1 MPKLT
6 PILPS
11 PILPVCIPRAVSSGS
26 ALFRTAVKVALVE
39 RLSEAEC
46 LEAASR
52 AAYLTSKG
60 TLGKQ
65 QAMAEATCRRE
76 LDLEIPATEVQK
88 AIERVAREFARVARV
103 PGFRPGKAPIP
114 LIRRRF
120 ADDIKGEVLQSL
132 LPEQID
138 KAVKDQKLIPIT
150 QPQVDHVD
158 YAEDRPLKF
167 RASFEVL
174 PEFELGAYK
183 GVQVEVEKAQVSD
196 ADVDKTIETMRE
208 RAATFVALEDRAVES
223 GDYAQLKLVGTP
235 IGGGEPLM
243 ADNVLCHLGAEET
256 LEAFTQNL
264 LGAKPGEQRRFEVE
278 YPADYPDKKL
288 AGKKYAYSA
297 DVVAVKEKKLPE
309 LNDEFAKDVS
319 DVENPRRAARES
331 SPGVSKTERR
341 PAALTPPYATPS
353 SQKSSPRTISRC
365 PRRSWKTKWM
375 CAWSAPF
382 GLWRPRE
389 SIPARLMWIGWPCA
403 GASIARAVEDVK
415 AELLLDRIATAENI
429 EATDEETDRE
439 IARIAE
445 RSGES
450 APAIR
455 ASLTKQG
462 ALDRMNSKLRSE
474 KTLEWL
480 QKNAEIQTR
489 EPERS

>member
-1 MPKLT
+1 
-6 PILPS
+6 
-11 PILPVCIPRAVSSGS
+11 
-26 ALFRTAVKVALVE
+26 
-39 RLSEAEC
+39 
-46 LEAASR
+46 
-52 AAYLTSKG
+52 
-60 TLGKQ
+60 
-65 QAMAEATCRRE
+65 MAEATCRRE

-88 AIERVAREFARVARV
+88 AIERVAREFARIARV

-120 ADDIKGEVLQSL
+120 ADDIKGEVLQAL

-138 KAVKDQKLIPIT
+138 KAVKDQKLTPIT
-150 QPQVDHVD
+150 QPQVDHVE

-183 GVQVEVEKAQVSD
+183 GLQVEVEKAQVID

-208 RAATFVALEDRAVES
+208 RAATFVALEDRALES

-235 IGGGEPLM
+235 LGGGEPVM

-264 LGAKPGEQRRFEVE
+264 IGAKPGEQRRFEVE

-297 DVVAVKEKKLPE
+297 EVVAVKQKKLPE

-319 DVENPRRAARES
+319 EVKTLDGFRAKVRQELETEIDQRHSAAVSDAVLAKIVAAHDFPVPEALVENQMDVRLERAIRALAAQ
-331 SPGVSKTERR
+331 GVD
-341 PAALTPPYATPS
+341 P
-353 SQKSSPRTISRC
+353 
-365 PRRSWKTKWM
+365 
-375 CAWSAPF
+375 
-382 GLWRPRE
+382 
-389 SIPARLMWIGWPCA
+389 
-403 GASIARAVEDVK
+403 RAVNVDWVAMRRRQHPRAIEDVK
-415 AELLLDRIATAENI
+415 AELLLDRIASAENI
-429 EATDEETDRE
+429 EAGEEDIERE

-450 APAIR
+450 VPAVR
-455 ASLTKQG
+455 ANLTKQG
-462 ALDRMNSKLRSE
+462 ALDRMRSKLRSE

-480 QKNAEIQTR
+480 QKNTEIKTR